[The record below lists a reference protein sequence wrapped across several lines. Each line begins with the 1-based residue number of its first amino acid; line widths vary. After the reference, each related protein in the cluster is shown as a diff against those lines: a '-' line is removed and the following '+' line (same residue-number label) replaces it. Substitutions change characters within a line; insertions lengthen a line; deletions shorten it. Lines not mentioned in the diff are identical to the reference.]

1 MLKNRAQMEKRQT
14 GLPIPPGVDVLSGED
29 VAGTSDPLSPE
40 DIAKLKN
47 GAQMEKRQLDS
58 VTGLATGLLGS
69 LVPGILKRGESLSEE
84 EIAKIISGGSVMHK
98 RDEPL
103 SPEDIAMI
111 GRSGQ

>member
-1 MLKNRAQMEKRQT
+1 MLKNGAQMKKRQT
-14 GLPIPPGVDVLSGED
+14 GLPIPSEDEVLSGED

-47 GAQMEKRQLDS
+47 GAQTEKRQLDS
-58 VTGLATGLLGS
+58 VTGLASSLLGG
-69 LVPGILKRGESLSEE
+69 LIPGVLKRGESLSEE

>member
-14 GLPIPPGVDVLSGED
+14 GLPLPPGAEVLSDGD
-29 VAGTSDPLSPE
+29 VAGTSNPLSPE

-47 GAQMEKRQLDS
+47 GAQAEKRQLDS
-58 VTGLATGLLGS
+58 VTGLATSLLGGLL
-69 LVPGILKRGESLSEE
+69 PGILKRGESLSEA

-111 GRSGQ
+111 GRNGQ